1 MYMQVKRP
9 IHTALTDERTEVR
22 KPHTMNKT
30 AHNKKILTETMNIK
44 WQSRK
49 EYLYLQTNN
58 KLYTIMKNRLKR
70 LEVLRILLAN
80 KPMGN
85 HESILSELSRNG
97 IFVTQATLSRDLNS
111 LKAIKILQKDGYQY
125 VLPDSPLYRHHIED
139 HDINE
144 YLSNT
149 GFRAIEFSHNLAVI
163 RTRAGY
169 ASGLASDIDNAS
181 LPTVM
186 GTIAGDDTIL
196 IILKE
201 GVERQ
206 AFIDDISG
214 VIPAI
219 KSITF

>member
-1 MYMQVKRP
+1 MKS
-9 IHTALTDERTEVR
+9 ERIEILR
-22 KPHTMNKT
+22 S
-30 AHNKKILTETMNIK
+30 ILTFKDIRTQE
-44 WQSRK
+44 SLLK
-49 EYLYLQTNN
+49 E
-58 KLYTIMKNRLKR
+58 
-70 LEVLRILLAN
+70 LEKAGH
-80 KPMGN
+80 P
-85 HESILSELSRNG
+85 
-97 IFVTQATLSRDLNS
+97 VTQATLSRDLNS